1 MSENAGYCVKI
12 LGLAFQHFFKIFH
25 NLFFNRGPM
34 VLVLV
39 NLIVLLEYM
48 PAGGIPQLQMLYC
61 Q

>member
-1 MSENAGYCVKI
+1 
-12 LGLAFQHFFKIFH
+12 
-25 NLFFNRGPM
+25 M

-61 Q
+61 QQ